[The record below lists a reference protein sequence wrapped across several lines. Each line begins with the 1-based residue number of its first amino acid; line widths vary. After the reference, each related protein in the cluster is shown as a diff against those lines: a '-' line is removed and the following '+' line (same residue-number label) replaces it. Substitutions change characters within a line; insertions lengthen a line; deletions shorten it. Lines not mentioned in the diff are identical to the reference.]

1 MSTDKYTVDIEV
13 RTIDI
18 DGKQYLT
25 ITHEVQEAH
34 IPRMFERELSLE
46 AIGVFSI
53 ASDLGDSYM
62 KISLTIKADNY
73 SQQEFLYI
81 NNTK

>member
-1 MSTDKYTVDIEV
+1 MGSVKTDKYTVDIEV

-18 DGKQYLT
+18 DGKQYIT

-46 AIGVFSI
+46 AIGVFFNSFGFRGFI
-53 ASDLGDSYM
+53 YEDFTDDKGRQLFTAR
-62 KISLTIKADNY
+62 IP
-73 SQQEFLYI
+73 LY
-81 NNTK
+81 K